1 MKQKKIIIFNP
12 SLESGGV
19 EKNLYLILNYLHK
32 SILNL
37 KIITCD
43 EKKILEKGFNTNL
56 VIGPKNFKYK
66 SRIIKYFYCLYLLV
80 KEIIENDKKIEVL
93 SFQANLYAI
102 LVCKLFKV
110 KIFVRSNSSSY
121 GWANNFLK
129 IYLFKKILKLAT
141 SVIVNS
147 IELQKE
153 FLKKFKIKTLVIY
166 NPLNVNEIIKL
177 SKNSKKNNFFKKK
190 YINIIAIG
198 RFTKQKNHLLI
209 LRAINILK
217 NKINFKVLLIGQG
230 EYLRLYK
237 DFIKKNNIDKIVKI
251 IKFQKNPFPF
261 FRKSNLLVL
270 TSLYEGFPNVLLEAL
285 TLNKFIISSDCPT
298 GPKEI
303 LYKKKFG
310 YLFKNNDLNDLIK
323 KLTKYAINKNKI
335 IVNQKE
341 IKKDLSKFNYK
352 KNMEKYR
359 KLFF

>member
-1 MKQKKIIIFNP
+1 MKQKKVIIFNP

-19 EKNLYLILNYLHK
+19 EKNTYLILNYLNK

-43 EKKILEKGFNTNL
+43 KKKIIEKGFNSDL

-66 SRIIKYFYCLYLLV
+66 SRIIKYFYCLFLLI
-80 KEIIENDKKIEVL
+80 KEIIKNDKKIEVL

-102 LVCKLFKV
+102 LVCKLFKI

-141 SVIVNS
+141 CVIVNS
-147 IELQKE
+147 AELQKE
-153 FLKKFKIKTLVIY
+153 FLKRFKVKTLLIY
-166 NPLNVNEIIKL
+166 NPLNANEIIRL
-177 SKNSKKNNFFKKK
+177 SKNSKKNNFFKKD
-190 YINIIAIG
+190 YINIIVIG

-217 NKINFKVLLIGQG
+217 KKINFKVLLIGQG
-230 EYLRLYK
+230 KYLKLYK
-237 DFIKKNNIDKIVKI
+237 DFISKNKIKKSIKI
-251 IKFQKNPFPF
+251 IRFQKNPFPF
-261 FRKSNLLVL
+261 FIKSNLLVL
-270 TSLYEGFPNVLLEAL
+270 TSLYEGFPNVILEAL

-323 KLTKYAINKNKI
+323 KITKYANNKHKI
-335 IVNQKE
+335 IVNKKE
-341 IKKDLSKFNYK
+341 IKKNLIKFNYK
-352 KNMEKYR
+352 KNLDKY
-359 KLFF
+359 KSLFF